1 MDKII
6 VFSNKTEGRDK
17 FCKVLQYGSRM
28 LKAVLAS
35 EDTKTRLQ
43 GLFTASRDARKMFR
57 LWKSMH
63 EYDAILKLLHNKS
76 MHPFEK
82 FIQLA
87 SKTAMFFYWIFDNLG
102 ILTSVKFLKMNS
114 GKLGKSAMTAWFV
127 GIVFSLIYFLRKLYL
142 NLNSE
147 NRIKKS
153 ESNPQLA
160 IESKIQIKKERQA
173 IVLGIIKNLGDLVP
187 ASNGANVPQLLFKK
201 SFTDKWIG
209 LGGLISALISCYQA
223 WP

>member
-1 MDKII
+1 MEIFCK
-6 VFSNKTEGRDK
+6 NKT
-17 FCKVLQYGSRM
+17 
-28 LKAVLAS
+28 AS
-35 EDTKTRLQ
+35 PV
-43 GLFTASRDARKMFR
+43 ASGAANTNPTLPTNILTISSAMSSY
-57 LWKSMH
+57 SM
-63 EYDAILKLLHNKS
+63 
-76 MHPFEK
+76 
-82 FIQLA
+82 
-87 SKTAMFFYWIFDNLG
+87 
-102 ILTSVKFLKMNS
+102 TSVKFLKMNS